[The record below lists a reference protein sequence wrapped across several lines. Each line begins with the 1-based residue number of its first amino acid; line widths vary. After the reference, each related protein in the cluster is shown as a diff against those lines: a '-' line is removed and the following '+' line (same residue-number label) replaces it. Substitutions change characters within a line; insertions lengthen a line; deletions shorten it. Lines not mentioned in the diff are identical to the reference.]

1 MNEKEIAEIRRRFN
15 PQKTNITKVCGCY
28 VTPSGEI
35 MSEFSQPLAA
45 LTPDETENLLSILK
59 KTLSGTVDK
68 NLIDIPF
75 SNAQVLEGEE
85 HKTLMRLRD
94 SALCDEEA
102 LKRVY
107 SAIISSVRE
116 ETNYLILLAFDSY
129 DVFTYSSDGKKDD
142 ESSEQFRYFV
152 CCVCPVKL
160 TKPLLSFEAFDN
172 AFHGIT
178 AVSAVSAPE
187 FGFMFPSFD
196 DRTGNIYDVMF
207 YSKNPAR
214 DYSEISDKLFKAD
227 MPMPAVR
234 QQESFCE
241 MLEAS
246 VGEEC
251 SLDVIQAVQ
260 DRIND
265 IAEENKENRDRE
277 PVAVT
282 KNDIS
287 QVLRSCDVTEEH
299 IESFE
304 SNYDSVF
311 GEKTSFNPKN
321 LVDVKKMEVNMPSV
335 SIKVDSECSNLVKT
349 RLIDGVKYIMIRA
362 DDCVE
367 VNGVKINIKEE

>member
-1 MNEKEIAEIRRRFN
+1 
-15 PQKTNITKVCGCY
+15 
-28 VTPSGEI
+28 
-35 MSEFSQPLAA
+35 
-45 LTPDETENLLSILK
+45 
-59 KTLSGTVDK
+59 
-68 NLIDIPF
+68 
-75 SNAQVLEGEE
+75 
-85 HKTLMRLRD
+85 
-94 SALCDEEA
+94 
-102 LKRVY
+102 
-107 SAIISSVRE
+107 
-116 ETNYLILLAFDSY
+116 
-129 DVFTYSSDGKKDD
+129 
-142 ESSEQFRYFV
+142 
-152 CCVCPVKL
+152 
-160 TKPLLSFEAFDN
+160 
-172 AFHGIT
+172 
-178 AVSAVSAPE
+178 
-187 FGFMFPSFD
+187 MFPSFD

-277 PVAVT
+277 PVTVT

-299 IESFE
+299 I
-304 SNYDSVF
+304 DR
-311 GEKTSFNPKN
+311 
-321 LVDVKKMEVNMPSV
+321 KMEVNMPSV

>member
-1 MNEKEIAEIRRRFN
+1 
-15 PQKTNITKVCGCY
+15 
-28 VTPSGEI
+28 
-35 MSEFSQPLAA
+35 
-45 LTPDETENLLSILK
+45 
-59 KTLSGTVDK
+59 
-68 NLIDIPF
+68 
-75 SNAQVLEGEE
+75 
-85 HKTLMRLRD
+85 
-94 SALCDEEA
+94 
-102 LKRVY
+102 
-107 SAIISSVRE
+107 
-116 ETNYLILLAFDSY
+116 
-129 DVFTYSSDGKKDD
+129 
-142 ESSEQFRYFV
+142 
-152 CCVCPVKL
+152 
-160 TKPLLSFEAFDN
+160 
-172 AFHGIT
+172 
-178 AVSAVSAPE
+178 
-187 FGFMFPSFD
+187 MFPSFD

-277 PVAVT
+277 PLAVT

-287 QVLRSCDVTEEH
+287 QVLRLCDVTEEH